1 MDLVTTTEVAERFGV
16 DVSTVTRWVH
26 AGRLSAFQIGG
37 GTTSPYV
44 FRREDVD
51 AFERGDT

>member
-37 GTTSPYV
+37 GTTSPYL
-44 FRREDVD
+44 FERREVD
-51 AFERGDT
+51 AFERGMT